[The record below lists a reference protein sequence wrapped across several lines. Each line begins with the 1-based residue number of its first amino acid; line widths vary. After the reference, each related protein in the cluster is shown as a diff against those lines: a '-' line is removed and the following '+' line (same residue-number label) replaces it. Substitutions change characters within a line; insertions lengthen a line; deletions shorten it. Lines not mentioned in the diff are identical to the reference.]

1 MKKIV
6 KSALLVVV
14 MMLISKILG
23 LLREIFLAQQ
33 FGTSYIVDA
42 YTVAC
47 TLPTVL
53 FTLFASGFSNSYLPV
68 YMRINNPEKK
78 NFFFNNLV
86 SLLTAFSL
94 VLMVVCLLASAQIAK
109 ILAPGFN
116 EETYNLTVRFVQ
128 GIVFYLPFYTAFNIF
143 TAQATA
149 YEDFIASN
157 FCDFI
162 VCNVVVIISIVL
174 ATPETPMV
182 LIYGYVISMAV
193 ATGLMG
199 LRLKQKKYVRFSFAF
214 KINDSSFLQI
224 CSLALPMGIA
234 MLTNQINSVVDKM
247 FSSALGEGITS
258 ALSYAN
264 KVQLIPYSLIT
275 SIFLSLCLPRMNMC
289 FANGD
294 NKTGLSYSK
303 RALAIALFIAVPV
316 IFAIFA
322 FSEPMIALLF
332 ERGAFDSEATHV
344 TAACLVCY
352 ALGMP
357 FYAFREIAA
366 KTLTAVLQ
374 QKQVLKNTI
383 IAVAV
388 NILLNFIFVKLLGYK
403 GLALA
408 TSVAGFCAAV
418 LMNVDLKKN
427 QLVILEKTM
436 LVDLLKIFVA
446 SATSVGLAFSSFCLV
461 NGTIGTSVAT
471 IASLCFA
478 AVVYLLI
485 CIAWNVDIMIWAYS
499 NFPKRF
505 RIIKKWNES

>member
-6 KSALLVVV
+6 KSALLVII
-14 MMLISKILG
+14 MMLISKVLG

-68 YMRINNPEKK
+68 YMRINDLEKK
-78 NFFFNNLV
+78 HFFFNNLTSV
-86 SLLTAFSL
+86 LTAFSL
-94 VLMVVCLLASAQIAK
+94 VITGACLLASSAIAK

-116 EETYNLTVRFVQ
+116 EETYQLTVRFVQ

-149 YEDFIASN
+149 HEDFIASN

-174 ATPETPMV
+174 ATPERPMV
-182 LIYGYVISMAV
+182 LIYGYVASMV
-193 ATGLMG
+193 IATVLMG
-199 LRLKQKKYVRFSFAF
+199 LRLKQKKYVKFSFSF
-214 KINDSSFLQI
+214 KVNDSSFLQI

-247 FSSALGEGITS
+247 FSSSLGEGITS

-294 NKTGLSYSK
+294 NKNGLSYSK
-303 RALAIALFIAVPV
+303 RAFSIAMFIAVPV

-322 FSEPMIALLF
+322 FSKPMIALLF
-332 ERGAFDSEATHV
+332 ERGAFDSEATSI
-344 TAACLVCY
+344 TATCLVCY
-352 ALGMP
+352 AIGMP

-366 KTLTAVLQ
+366 KTLSAILQ
-374 QKQVLKNTI
+374 QKRVLKNTI
-383 IAVAV
+383 IAVIV
-388 NILLNFIFVKLLGYK
+388 NILFNIIFVKILGYR

-408 TSVAGFCAAV
+408 TSVAGFFAAV
-418 LMNVDLKKN
+418 LMNIDLKKN

-436 LVDLLKIFVA
+436 FVDFLKISTA
-446 SATSVGLAFSSFCLV
+446 SVVSVGLAFGCYNPIS
-461 NGTIGTSVAT
+461 GATGAPIAT
-471 IASLCFA
+471 IISLCLA
-478 AVVYLLI
+478 AIVYLLI
-485 CIAWNVDIMIWAYS
+485 CMVWDVDIMIWGYG
-499 NFPKRF
+499 NFPQRF
-505 RIIKKWNES
+505 KIIKKWN

>member
-14 MMLISKILG
+14 MMLISKVLG

-68 YMRINNPEKK
+68 YMRINEPEKK
-78 NFFFNNLV
+78 NFFFNNLTC
-86 SLLTAFSL
+86 LLTTFSF
-94 VLMVVCLLASAQIAK
+94 VLTIVCLLASSAIAK
-109 ILAPGFN
+109 ALAPGFN
-116 EETYNLTVRFVQ
+116 DETYRLSVRFVQ

-149 YEDFIASN
+149 HEDFIASN

-182 LIYGYVISMAV
+182 LIYGYVASMMV
-193 ATGLMG
+193 ATVLMG
-199 LRLKQKKYVRFSFAF
+199 LRLKQKKYVRFSLSF
-214 KINDSSFLQI
+214 KINDSNFLQI
-224 CSLALPMGIA
+224 CYLALPMGIA

-247 FSSALGEGITS
+247 FSSSLGEGITS

-275 SIFLSLCLPRMNMC
+275 SIFLSLCLPRMNMY

-294 NKTGLSYSK
+294 NKNGLSYSK
-303 RALAIALFIAVPV
+303 RALSIALFIAVPV
-316 IFAIFA
+316 VFAIFA

-332 ERGAFDSEATHV
+332 ERGAFDNEATRI
-344 TAACLVCY
+344 TATCLVCY
-352 ALGMP
+352 AIGMP

-374 QKQVLKNTI
+374 QKKVLKNTI

-388 NILLNFIFVKLLGYK
+388 NILLNIVFVKMLGYK

-418 LMNVDLKKN
+418 LMNIDLKKN
-427 QLVILEKTM
+427 QLVVMEKIM
-436 LVDLLKIFVA
+436 LVDLLKISVA
-446 SATSVGLAFSSFCLV
+446 SAVSVGLAFVCYNPISGV
-461 NGTIGTSVAT
+461 TGAPVAT
-471 IASLCFA
+471 ILSLCLA
-478 AVVYLLI
+478 AIVYLLI
-485 CIAWNVDIMIWAYS
+485 CMVYNVDIMIWVYG
-499 NFPKRF
+499 NFPQRF
-505 RIIKKWNES
+505 KIIKKWN